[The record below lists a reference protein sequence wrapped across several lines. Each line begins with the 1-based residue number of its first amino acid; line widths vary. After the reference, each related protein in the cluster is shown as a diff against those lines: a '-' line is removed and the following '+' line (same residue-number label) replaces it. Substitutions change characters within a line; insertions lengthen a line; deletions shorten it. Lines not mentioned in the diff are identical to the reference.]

1 QQVVDVGLHLRAVR
15 GHRGAISPGLDHIEL
30 VEGVDHDRDRGVEL
44 GQVDVAVAH
53 HRQLPGGDPG
63 DVLGRLVGADI
74 DAAGE
79 HRQGV
84 AAQDVPDLG
93 VRPGGGAEAVVPA
106 QPVGGACHDL

>member
-1 QQVVDVGLHLRAVR
+1 DVGVGDVVVGDPAHPAVADRGLGQQVVDVGLHLRAVR

-84 AAQDVPDLG
+84 AAQDVPDL
-93 VRPGGGAEAVVPA
+93 
-106 QPVGGACHDL
+106 